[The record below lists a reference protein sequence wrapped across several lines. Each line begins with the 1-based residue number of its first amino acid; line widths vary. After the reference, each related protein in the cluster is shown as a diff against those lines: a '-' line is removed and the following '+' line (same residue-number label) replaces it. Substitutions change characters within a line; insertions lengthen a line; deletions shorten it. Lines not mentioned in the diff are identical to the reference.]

1 MDKLN
6 EAIDKFFKDDD
17 KLTLKTLFEEV
28 EKTMHLFNA
37 QPLVEQDA
45 PPTARGGRFSYS
57 IPIPKLIPTEAW
69 GDPDSQSRQ
78 EITKIFGA
86 VTGGDNIK
94 ARIQSVNSFLDPK
107 RATGRRSQTRILNM
121 MMIIESLQA
130 TLNDYNEA
138 SAGFVFE
145 AFMAALTGGFQESGR
160 VGGTLPI
167 EDFATRA
174 GENVSLKLLGPDT
187 PIHGSFT
194 NLMDYLF
201 IRGGEGLPEIKY
213 LIAFKLTIGGQVG
226 DAQVERLQI
235 FDFMITR
242 DNVVDLMIGTGNAG
256 VMGDRA
262 DELKAAIQIFKS
274 KGAREG
280 QAALAKVLVANLI
293 PNPDKKGKKMKD
305 PKDPGVPGYTV
316 KGMFYKNY
324 DRLTGDV
331 LNISDP
337 DYICIDPDEPD
348 PEKAKIPDTPEGRER
363 CKAIERNIKLQKGSY
378 AALSKKAAKYDQPTM
393 PDEEAPESMT
403 ESFHAREKRL
413 MEWETQQMLLEAQ
426 TGPGDKSQWG
436 ITRTQMDANKDL
448 AATDYHGE
456 VNLSQENID
465 ELVQIYSGIL
475 GESMIQLLELTKN
488 FTENVGRYFSSEDRT
503 EGQAANTEAQT
514 QGNEIITNLKADP
527 IKQQGTE

>member
-1 MDKLN
+1 
-6 EAIDKFFKDDD
+6 
-17 KLTLKTLFEEV
+17 
-28 EKTMHLFNA
+28 
-37 QPLVEQDA
+37 
-45 PPTARGGRFSYS
+45 
-57 IPIPKLIPTEAW
+57 
-69 GDPDSQSRQ
+69 
-78 EITKIFGA
+78 
-86 VTGGDNIK
+86 
-94 ARIQSVNSFLDPK
+94 
-107 RATGRRSQTRILNM
+107 M
-121 MMIIESLQA
+121 MMIIEALQA

-174 GENVSLKLLGPDT
+174 GENVSLKLLSPDT

-213 LIAFKLTIGGQVG
+213 LIAFKLTIGGRIGEGV
-226 DAQVERLQI
+226 VERLQI

-256 VMGDRA
+256 VMGKRA
-262 DELKAAIQIFKS
+262 AELKAAIEIFKS
-274 KGAREG
+274 RGPREG

-293 PNPDKKGKKMKD
+293 PDPKRKGKKMKD

-324 DRLTGDV
+324 DKLTGDV
-331 LNISDP
+331 VNISDP
-337 DYICIDPDEPD
+337 EHICIDPDEPD

-363 CKAIERNIKLQKGSY
+363 CKEIERNIKLQKGSY
-378 AALSKKAAKYDQPTM
+378 AALSRKAAKYDQPTI
-393 PDEEAPESMT
+393 PDEERPESMT

-426 TGPGDKSQWG
+426 AGPGDKSQWS
-436 ITRTQMDANKDL
+436 ITRTQMDANKEL

-465 ELVQIYSGIL
+465 QLVEIYSDIL
-475 GESMIQLLELTKN
+475 GEQMIQLLELTKN
-488 FTENVGRYFSSEDRT
+488 FTENVGRYFSAEDRT
-503 EGQAANTEAQT
+503 EGQSANSEAQE
-514 QGNEIITNLKADP
+514 QGKEIITNLAADP
-527 IKQQGTE
+527 IKQKDT

>member
-6 EAIDKFFKDDD
+6 EAIDNFFSDDD

-28 EKTMHLFNA
+28 EKAMHLFDA
-37 QPLVEQDA
+37 QPLTEQDKPSA
-45 PPTARGGRFSYS
+45 KPGGRFSYS

-78 EITKIFGA
+78 EIAKIFGA

-121 MMIIESLQA
+121 MMIIEALQA

-213 LIAFKLTIGGQVG
+213 LIAFKLTIGGKVG

-262 DELKAAIQIFKS
+262 DELKAAIEIFKS

-331 LNISDP
+331 TNISDP
-337 DYICIDPDEPD
+337 EYICIDPDEPD
-348 PEKAKIPDTPEGRER
+348 PEKAKIPDTP
-363 CKAIERNIKLQKGSY
+363 
-378 AALSKKAAKYDQPTM
+378 
-393 PDEEAPESMT
+393 
-403 ESFHAREKRL
+403 
-413 MEWETQQMLLEAQ
+413 
-426 TGPGDKSQWG
+426 
-436 ITRTQMDANKDL
+436 
-448 AATDYHGE
+448 
-456 VNLSQENID
+456 
-465 ELVQIYSGIL
+465 
-475 GESMIQLLELTKN
+475 
-488 FTENVGRYFSSEDRT
+488 
-503 EGQAANTEAQT
+503 
-514 QGNEIITNLKADP
+514 
-527 IKQQGTE
+527 

>member
-1 MDKLN
+1 MSDLDK
-6 EAIDKFFKDDD
+6 AIDNFFGAEKI
-17 KLTLKTLFEEV
+17 TLKTLFEEV
-28 EKTMHLFNA
+28 EKAMEFFDTK
-37 QPLVEQDA
+37 PLTEQDQRK
-45 PPTARGGRFSYS
+45 PGGRFSYS

-78 EITKIFGA
+78 EIAKIFAA
-86 VTGGDNIK
+86 VTGGDNMK
-94 ARIQSVNSFLDPK
+94 ARIQSVNSFLDTK

-121 MMIIESLQA
+121 MMIIEALQA

-213 LIAFKLTIGGQVG
+213 LIAFKLTIGGGIGEGV
-226 DAQVERLQI
+226 VERLQI

-256 VMGDRA
+256 VMGNRA
-262 DELKAAIQIFKS
+262 DELKAAIEIFKS

-324 DRLTGDV
+324 DKLTGDV
-331 LNISDP
+331 INISNP
-337 DYICIDPDEPD
+337 EHICIDPDEPD

-378 AALSKKAAKYDQPTM
+378 AALSKKAAKYDQPTI
-393 PDEEAPESMT
+393 PDEEQPESMT

-413 MEWETQQMLLEAQ
+413 MKWETQQMLLEAQ
-426 TGPGDKSQWG
+426 AGPGDKSQWG

-465 ELVQIYSGIL
+465 ELVEIYSGIL
-475 GESMIQLLELTKN
+475 GEQMIQLLELTKS

-514 QGNEIITNLKADP
+514 QGSEIITNLKADP
-527 IKQQGTE
+527 IKQDIE

>member
-1 MDKLN
+1 MKDLDKAV
-6 EAIDKFFKDDD
+6 EKFFAKDQ
-17 KLTLKTLFEEV
+17 KITIKTLFEEV
-28 EKTMHLFNA
+28 EKAMELFDSR
-37 QPLVEQDA
+37 PLTEQEKRK
-45 PPTARGGRFSYS
+45 PGGRFSYS

-78 EITKIFGA
+78 EIYKIFAA
-86 VTGGDNIK
+86 VTGGDNMK

-121 MMIIESLQA
+121 MMIIEALQA

-213 LIAFKLTIGGQVG
+213 LIAFKLTIGGRIGEGV
-226 DAQVERLQI
+226 VERLQI

-256 VMGDRA
+256 VMGKRA
-262 DELKAAIQIFKS
+262 AELKAAIEIFKS
-274 KGAREG
+274 RGPREG

-293 PNPDKKGKKMKD
+293 PDPKRKGKKMKD

-324 DRLTGDV
+324 DKLTGDV
-331 LNISDP
+331 VNISDP
-337 DYICIDPDEPD
+337 EHICIDPDEPD

-363 CKAIERNIKLQKGSY
+363 CKEIERNIKLQTGSY
-378 AALSKKAAKYDQPTM
+378 AALSRKAAKYDQPTI
-393 PDEEAPESMT
+393 PDEERPESMT

-426 TGPGDKSQWG
+426 AGPGDKSQWS
-436 ITRTQMDANKDL
+436 ITRTQMDANKEL

-465 ELVQIYSGIL
+465 QLVEIYSDIL
-475 GESMIQLLELTKN
+475 GEQRACSNRLS
-488 FTENVGRYFSSEDRT
+488 RR
-503 EGQAANTEAQT
+503 GQFVA
-514 QGNEIITNLKADP
+514 GKY
-527 IKQQGTE
+527 

>member
-1 MDKLN
+1 MKDLDKAVKNFFNN
-6 EAIDKFFKDDD
+6 EQKI
-17 KLTLKTLFEEV
+17 TIKTLFEEV
-28 EKTMHLFNA
+28 EKAMELFDTK
-37 QPLVEQDA
+37 PLTEQEKRK
-45 PPTARGGRFSYS
+45 PGGRFSYS

-78 EITKIFGA
+78 EIAKIFGA
-86 VTGGDNIK
+86 VTGGDNMK

-121 MMIIESLQA
+121 MMIIEALQA

-213 LIAFKLTIGGQVG
+213 LIAFKLTIGGRIGEGV
-226 DAQVERLQI
+226 VERLQI

-256 VMGDRA
+256 VMGKRA
-262 DELKAAIQIFKS
+262 AELKAAIEIFKS

-280 QAALAKVLVANLI
+280 QAALAKVLVANII
-293 PNPDKKGKKMKD
+293 PDPKRKGKKMKD
-305 PKDPGVPGYTV
+305 PKDPGVPGYTI

-324 DRLTGDV
+324 DKLTGDV

-337 DYICIDPDEPD
+337 EHICIDPDEPD

-363 CKAIERNIKLQKGSY
+363 CKEIERNIKLQKGSY
-378 AALSKKAAKYDQPTM
+378 AALSRKAAKYDQPTM
-393 PDEEAPESMT
+393 PDEERPESMT
-403 ESFHAREKRL
+403 EGFHAREKRL

-426 TGPGDKSQWG
+426 AGPGDKSQWS
-436 ITRTQMDANKDL
+436 ISRTQMDANKEL

-465 ELVQIYSGIL
+465 QLVEIYSDIL
-475 GESMIQLLELTKN
+475 GEQMIQLLELTKN
-488 FTENVGRYFSSEDRT
+488 FTENVGRYFSAEDRT
-503 EGQAANTEAQT
+503 EGQSANSEAQE
-514 QGNEIITNLKADP
+514 QGKEIVTNLAADP
-527 IKQQGTE
+527 IKQDTE